1 MMGTQD
7 PRVDDYIEK
16 SAPFAQ
22 PILRH
27 LREVVHAAAPGIEET
42 LKWGIPHFMRDG
54 IVCSMAAFKQH
65 CVFGFWKHALVV
77 KDGGD
82 RSGDAM
88 GSFGRIESLSD
99 LPSRKAL
106 AGYVREAVRLNEA
119 GLKLPKAT
127 APKHPKTH
135 AMPEALR
142 AGLAGNAKARAAFER
157 LTPSQRYEYVE
168 WIAEAKREDTRE
180 RRLAAALDWIAEGK
194 TRHWKYQKC

>member
-1 MMGTQD
+1 
-7 PRVDDYIEK
+7 
-16 SAPFAQ
+16 
-22 PILRH
+22 
-27 LREVVHAAAPGIEET
+27 VVHAAAPGIEET

-77 KDGGD
+77 KDDGE

-99 LPSRKAL
+99 LPSRKSL
-106 AGYVREAVRLNEA
+106 TGVRPRGRAAQRGGPEASEDGRTEA
-119 GLKLPKAT
+119 PEDTRDA
-127 APKHPKTH
+127 
-135 AMPEALR
+135 EALR
-142 AGLAGNAKARAAFER
+142 VALAGNAQARAAFER

-168 WIAEAKREDTRE
+168 WIAEAKRDDTRE
-180 RRLAAALDWIAEGK
+180 RRLATALDWIAEGK